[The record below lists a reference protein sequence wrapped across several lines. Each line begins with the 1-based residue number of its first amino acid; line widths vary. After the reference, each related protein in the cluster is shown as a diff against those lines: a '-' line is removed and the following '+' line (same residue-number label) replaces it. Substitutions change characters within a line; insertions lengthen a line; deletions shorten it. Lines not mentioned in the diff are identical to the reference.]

1 MLNVRSF
8 LVVGL
13 LGLSA
18 LTLSAGEVLTN
29 PGFETGSLGPWF
41 VGRNFGATEN
51 WNVTSTVSHSGTF
64 SATDVGNQELEQTFA
79 GVLVSNITQVSF
91 WVEHPNASV
100 TALAYDF
107 FYSDSSDIENV
118 VITSGTGW
126 NFFDVTA
133 NLSAGKTLVG
143 FSVFG
148 NSGGRTYVDDLNIA
162 TAATAPEPNSLL
174 LIAGSVSWLFLRRRL
189 AR

>member
-1 MLNVRSF
+1 MPGQELAGEVALDVKELALFGGLLEGDMAGAAVRDPVLLTHYKCHRGTYELIKRRKTVRQISDLPYNSSTGNPNPRSISHGNWRGLMLNVRSF

-79 GVLVSNITQVSF
+79 GVQI
-91 WVEHPNASV
+91 
-100 TALAYDF
+100 
-107 FYSDSSDIENV
+107 
-118 VITSGTGW
+118 
-126 NFFDVTA
+126 
-133 NLSAGKTLVG
+133 
-143 FSVFG
+143 
-148 NSGGRTYVDDLNIA
+148 GRAHV
-162 TAATAPEPNSLL
+162 
-174 LIAGSVSWLFLRRRL
+174 
-189 AR
+189 